1 MGVRS
6 DITRPPASLRHS
18 SSTSALTALTCPT
31 RCSSRPRYLRRAG
44 SRDVSVAPEAI
55 PASPVPKAGVLDA
68 ELLADFGHQLRNQL
82 NAVLGAAGLLAMTA
96 STTEERE
103 LASIVEIGAEQVARL
118 VEEVLDAAMIQSGE
132 FELALH
138 PFDVRSSVE
147 SCLGLVAETAG
158 AKALDLSFRAELD
171 VPSVI
176 VGDSKRVEEI
186 LLTLLHGGLER
197 TERGGVGVELS
208 CQPEGGLMRLKFA
221 VRDTG
226 KGVPARI
233 LRGGLGDPG
242 GPRAERE
249 PGDRLAIL
257 NLATCKRLVEMMDGE
272 LRVEQGGVE
281 AGPDAGTLF
290 EFTILAEAMPAP
302 VTTALVTLEAMRVLV
317 VAADATERR
326 VMALQTETW
335 GATAANATAE
345 EAIGLVQGG
354 HPFDIALIEH
364 RFPAIDGLS
373 LSASLRGLRTHEQLP
388 IVLIAAVPPGAE
400 EAGAADSGLVQ
411 ATLTKPVAPRSL
423 HDVMA
428 QVGARPAAPAAVERV
443 APGALNVL
451 VADDNALNQ
460 NLLRRLVVKLG
471 HKVDV
476 VSNGRE
482 AVAAVA
488 QVPYDAVLMDVL
500 MPEMDGLEAAE
511 AICRPWPRG
520 TRPRLI
526 GRTALA
532 GPGDRE
538 RCLKAGFDDYM
549 VKPVH
554 LEQLAEAFK
563 VAAGWRTIS

>member
-1 MGVRS
+1 MIDNEKV
-6 DITRPPASLRHS
+6 D
-18 SSTSALTALTCPT
+18 
-31 RCSSRPRYLRRAG
+31 
-44 SRDVSVAPEAI
+44 
-55 PASPVPKAGVLDA
+55 VLDA

-82 NAVLGAAGLLAMTA
+82 NAILGAAGLLAMSA
-96 STTEERE
+96 SSTEERE
-103 LASIVEIGAEQVARL
+103 LASIVELGAEQVARL

-158 AKALDLSFRAELD
+158 AKGLDLSFRAELD

-176 VGDSKRVEEI
+176 VGDSRRVEQI
-186 LLTLLHGGLER
+186 LLTLLSGGLER

-208 CQPEGGLMRLKFA
+208 CLPQGELTRLQFS

-226 KGVPARI
+226 RGVPARI
-233 LRGGLGDPG
+233 LRSGMGEVGIAQL
-242 GPRAERE
+242 E
-249 PGDRLAIL
+249 PGDRLTVL
-257 NLATCKRLVEMMDGE
+257 NLATCKQLVEMMDGE

-302 VTTALVTLEAMRVLV
+302 VATAPMTLDAMKVLV
-317 VAADATERR
+317 VTAEATERR

-335 GATAANATAE
+335 GAVATAATLE
-345 EAIGLVQGG
+345 EALGLVQAG

-364 RFPAIDGLS
+364 RLPVIDGLA
-373 LSASLRGLRTHEQLP
+373 LSASVRALRGPEQLP
-388 IVLIAAVPPGAE
+388 IVLIAAAAASAD

-411 ATLTKPVAPRSL
+411 ATLTKPVAPRKL
-423 HDVMA
+423 HDVMV
-428 QVGARPAAPAAVERV
+428 QIGARPAVVAPVTTVERV
-443 APGALNVL
+443 APGALKVL

-471 HKVDV
+471 HNVNV

-482 AVAAVA
+482 AVEAVA
-488 QVPYDAVLMDVL
+488 QTPYDAVLMDVL
-500 MPEMDGLEAAE
+500 MPEMDGLQAAE
-511 AICRPWPRG
+511 AICRRWSKG

-526 GRTALA
+526 ALTALA
-532 GPGDRE
+532 GPGDQD

-549 VKPVH
+549 IKPVH
-554 LEQLAEAFK
+554 LEQLKEAFK
-563 VAAGWRTIS
+563 VAAGWRTNP

>member
-1 MGVRS
+1 MDDMDLS
-6 DITRPPASLRHS
+6 AAPAERTQQGGL
-18 SSTSALTALTCPT
+18 
-31 RCSSRPRYLRRAG
+31 
-44 SRDVSVAPEAI
+44 
-55 PASPVPKAGVLDA
+55 LDD

-82 NAVLGAAGLLAMTA
+82 NAVLGAAGLLSMTA
-96 STTEERE
+96 TTTEERE
-103 LASIVEIGAEQVARL
+103 LASIVEVGAEQVARL
-118 VEEVLDAAMIQSGE
+118 VEEVLDAAMIQSGQ

-147 SCLGLVAETAG
+147 SCLGLVAEAAG
-158 AKALDLSFRAELD
+158 AKGLDLSFRAELD

-176 VGDSKRVEEI
+176 VGDSRRLEQI

-197 TERGGVGVELS
+197 TLRGGVGVELGS
-208 CQPEGGLMRLKFA
+208 QPQGELMGLKFS

-226 KGVPARI
+226 KGIPARI
-233 LRGGLGDPG
+233 LRSALGEGGDS
-242 GPRAERE
+242 RAALE
-249 PGDRLAIL
+249 PGDRLTVL
-257 NLATCKRLVEMMDGE
+257 NLATCKRLVDMMDGE

-281 AGPDAGTLF
+281 AGPDAGTVF
-290 EFTILAEAMPAP
+290 EFTILAEAMPTPVTAAP
-302 VTTALVTLEAMRVLV
+302 VTLEGMRVLV
-317 VAADATERR
+317 VTADATERR

-335 GATAANATAE
+335 GATATAGTPD
-345 EAIGLVQGG
+345 EAVGLVEAG
-354 HPFDIALIEH
+354 HPFDVALIEH
-364 RFPAIDGLS
+364 RIPAIDGLAV
-373 LSASLRGLRTHEQLP
+373 SALLRALRGSDQLP
-388 IVLIAAVPPGAE
+388 IVLIAAVPPGAD

-411 ATLTKPVAPRSL
+411 ATLTKPVAPRKL

-428 QVGARPAAPAAVERV
+428 QVGAHHVVAPAPAER
-443 APGALNVL
+443 ASPGALRVL

-460 NLLRRLVVKLG
+460 NLLRRLVMKLG

-488 QVPYDAVLMDVL
+488 QEPYDAVLMDVL

-511 AICRPWPRG
+511 AICRRWTRG

-526 GRTALA
+526 ALTALA
-532 GPGDRE
+532 GPGDQD

-549 VKPVH
+549 IKPVH

-563 VAAGWRTIS
+563 IAAGWRTS